1 LEAKK
6 FFIIKFKTIIQFLR
20 EIGIGELFA
29 AADAAVRT
37 GYGFRQKKKIKSNFQ
52 RRFHIIL
59 PIFRTDLLSILNKK
73 RPGVITPGLLD
84 S

>member
-20 EIGIGELFA
+20 EIGIRELFA
-29 AADAAVRT
+29 AANAAVRT
-37 GYGFRQKKKIKSNFQ
+37 SYGFRQKKKIKSNFQ

-59 PIFRTDLLSILNKK
+59 PNFRTDLLLTVNKK
-73 RPGVITPGLLD
+73 GPEL
-84 S
+84 